1 MISKVKYEYL
11 LAIIA
16 TIWVVFF
23 SFTIQLKP
31 YFSQIGDDGTY
42 LYSARLLY
50 HNAQLDD
57 TRPLL
62 ISVIHGLPYLFGC
75 TDNVIIKWGIFL
87 NFLSWFFTAV
97 LLFKMVSKI
106 TDRKKAFLLS
116 LLFIFCIG
124 NLAHAFNFLSESIFI
139 FLIMYSVY
147 LISKYYETAKY
158 DYITIAISIL
168 FLNTLIKPVSI
179 GLALIL
185 IFSFITKF
193 NRIIFNKFSFLLI
206 ATFR

>member
-106 TDRKKAFLLS
+106 TDRKKAF
-116 LLFIFCIG
+116 
-124 NLAHAFNFLSESIFI
+124 
-139 FLIMYSVY
+139 
-147 LISKYYETAKY
+147 
-158 DYITIAISIL
+158 
-168 FLNTLIKPVSI
+168 
-179 GLALIL
+179 
-185 IFSFITKF
+185 
-193 NRIIFNKFSFLLI
+193 
-206 ATFR
+206 